1 MRVYTT
7 DRYYMRGRGA
17 LMRGDP
23 DGYVRG
29 TGIASIF
36 GRIFSTVVPLVK
48 GALRLGSRAAKSKVG
63 RSLAKEMK
71 RSATQAGVN
80 VVSDALKGKN
90 IIDSSKKALNQ
101 VTENMG
107 NRITSLASAST
118 AGPKPP
124 KLKRR
129 PKRATKTAV
138 TFKPKGGGRRTK
150 KKKRGGTSK
159 KKRRGGKKGRVRLS
173 SLFN

>member
-17 LMRGDP
+17 LMGADP

-36 GRIFSTVVPLVK
+36 GRIFSTVVPFVR

-71 RSATQAGVN
+71 RSATQAGVS

-150 KKKRGGTSK
+150 KKKEAPRL
-159 KKRRGGKKGRVRLS
+159 RRRDEAERKDV
-173 SLFN
+173 